1 MTTGATG
8 QLGLALPVQGELSGT
23 WGDTVNNGIT
33 QYTNI
38 AIAGTLTLTGDGAVT
53 LENTTGD
60 ASATNITSSLS
71 GAGTVTAQFAAVR
84 ISGTTTAKTVTFGSA
99 GSAPY
104 SKTYVVDNASS
115 YAVTFKAYGQTGVSI
130 VAGEKCTVYYNGT
143 DIVKIAT
150 STADGV
156 TTISFGST
164 GLTPATDT
172 SGAVTVAGTL
182 AVLNGGTGV
191 TTSTGSGNVVLST
204 SPTLVTPILGT
215 PQSATL
221 TNATGLPISTGVSG
235 LGTNVATFLATP
247 SSANLAA
254 AVTDE
259 TGTGALVFAN
269 TPTLVSPIL
278 GTPTSGTLTNAT
290 GLPLST
296 GVTGTLAVANGG
308 TGATSLTANNVIL
321 GNGTSAVQVV
331 APGTEGNVLTSVSG
345 TWASAVLPA
354 GGLTYVVKT
363 SNYTTQDK
371 EGVLA
376 DTTAGAFTVTLPAS
390 PSTGAQVVVADS
402 AGTWGTNNLT
412 VGRNGS
418 TIAGSASDLVCDI
431 SGVAVQLVYNGTTW
445 DVYAQVGGNGGTA
458 VTETGTQTLTNKTIS
473 ADSNTLSGIAASSF
487 VVSNASGYIDGS
499 AAQKVIPSGVVVGTT
514 DSQTLTNKT
523 IEAGTFTN
531 GYTEESVTAN
541 TSTAYTIDLA
551 NGTLQILTL
560 TGNCTYTFP
569 TATVGKSFTLLQLQD
584 ATGSRT
590 VTWPASVKWPSG
602 TAPTITSTASK
613 GDKFVFT
620 GDGTYWWG
628 SVAGQNYL

>member
-60 ASATNITSSLS
+60 ASASNITSSLS

-115 YAVTFKAYGQTGVSI
+115 YAVTFKAYGQTGVT
-130 VAGEKCTVYYNGT
+130 VAASEKCTVFYNGT
-143 DIVKIAT
+143 DIVKVASSVT
-150 STADGV
+150 DGV
-156 TTISFGST
+156 STISFGTT

-172 SGAVTVAGTL
+172 SGAVTVA
-182 AVLNGGTGV
+182 
-191 TTSTGSGNVVLST
+191 
-204 SPTLVTPILGT
+204 
-215 PQSATL
+215 
-221 TNATGLPISTGVSG
+221 
-235 LGTNVATFLATP
+235 
-247 SSANLAA
+247 
-254 AVTDE
+254 
-259 TGTGALVFAN
+259 
-269 TPTLVSPIL
+269 
-278 GTPTSGTLTNAT
+278 
-290 GLPLST
+290 
-296 GVTGTLAVANGG
+296 GTLAVANGG

-331 APGTEGNVLTSVSG
+331 APGTAGNVLTSVGG
-345 TWASAVLPA
+345 TWTSAVLPA

-445 DVYAQVGGNGGTA
+445 DVYAQVGGNGGTV
-458 VTETGTQTLTNKTIS
+458 VTEAGTQTLTNKTIS

-541 TSTAYTIDLA
+541 TSTAYTVDLA

-569 TATVGKSFTLLQLQD
+569 TATVGQSFTLLQLQD